1 MRYRAAIVGL
11 GRVGMLFDEDKS
23 RRRTWTHFSS
33 YERLADRF
41 DLVAVCD
48 PDSERRKTAIARRPS
63 LRAFASLDELLDSEP
78 VDVISICTPIDL
90 HAEQI
95 LRCAGRVKAIICEK
109 TISSDTVSGTEAAD
123 ACNASGTLLAVNY
136 YKRFEASVQIARR
149 LLGDGDLGDVRSA
162 SALYSGP
169 LDAVGSH
176 AVDLLRFLVGSLEVA
191 STADASV
198 LFRMTGNSVAALLH
212 AGPRSDLVFEVDIIG
227 TEGRARILENCARLE
242 VSRFAPSGRYDGYR
256 ELFDESSF
264 TESSEPFLLL
274 FTEVA
279 DALDGRRDRLTSDAS
294 GALHTQR
301 LLDTIHAQI
310 RQP

>member
-11 GRVGMLFDEDKS
+11 GRVGMLFDEDTS
-23 RRRTWTHFSS
+23 RRRVWTHFSS
-33 YERLADRF
+33 YERLADRL

-48 PDSERRKTAIARRPS
+48 PDADRCHAAIARRPS

-78 VDVISICTPIDL
+78 VDVISICTPIEL
-90 HAEQI
+90 HAQQI
-95 LRCAGRVKAIICEK
+95 LACAGRVRAIICEK
-109 TISSDTVSGTEAAD
+109 TISSDAVSGTAAMD
-123 ACNASGTLLAVNY
+123 ACYASGTLLAVNY
-136 YKRFEASVQIARR
+136 YKRFEASVQRARR

-169 LDAVGSH
+169 LEAVGSH
-176 AVDLLRFLVGSLEVA
+176 AVDLLRFLLGSLEVA
-191 STADASV
+191 STADASA
-198 LFRMTGNSVAALLH
+198 LFRTTGSSVVALLH
-212 AGPRSDLVFEVDIIG
+212 AGPRSDLVFEVDIVG

-256 ELFDESSF
+256 ELVDESSS

-279 DALDGRRDRLTSDAS
+279 DALAGRRDGLTSDAS

-301 LLDTIHAQI
+301 LIDTIHAQI

>member
-1 MRYRAAIVGL
+1 MRHRAAIVGL
-11 GRVGMLFDEDKS
+11 GRVGMLFDEDTS
-23 RRRTWTHFSS
+23 RRRVWTHFSS

-48 PDSERRKTAIARRPS
+48 PDADRCNAAISRRPS
-63 LRAFASLDELLDSEP
+63 LRTFASLDELLDSEP

-90 HAEQI
+90 HAKQI

-109 TISSDTVSGTEAAD
+109 TISSDTVSGTQAAD

-136 YKRFEASVQIARR
+136 YKRFEASVQRAHR
-149 LLGDGDLGDVRSA
+149 LVGDGDLGDVRSA
-162 SALYSGP
+162 SAVYSGP

-176 AVDLLRFLVGSLEVA
+176 AVDLLRFLLGSLEVA
-191 STADASV
+191 SAADTSA
-198 LFRMTGNSVAALLH
+198 LFRATGNGVAALLH
-212 AGPRSDLVFEVDIIG
+212 AGSRSDLVFEIDIIG
-227 TEGRARILENCARLE
+227 TEGRARILENCGRLE

-256 ELFDESSF
+256 ELVDESSF

-279 DALDGRRDRLTSDAS
+279 DALDGKRDGLTSDAP

-301 LLDTIHAQI
+301 LLDTIHAQV